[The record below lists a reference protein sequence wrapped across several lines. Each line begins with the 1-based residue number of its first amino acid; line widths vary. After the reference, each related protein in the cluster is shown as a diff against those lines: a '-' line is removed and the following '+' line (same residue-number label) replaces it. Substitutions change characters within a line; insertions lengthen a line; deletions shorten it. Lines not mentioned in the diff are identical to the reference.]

1 MPTAKRQRRWTFL
14 LPALLIAGCSL
25 WGEDDAGAPPW
36 QPHPWLFSNWLSG
49 ASVYFTEDR
58 SELSPEARATVAT
71 WAYYLRGYPERS
83 VTIEGHADEH
93 GTRAYKTAIG
103 ARRAAAVRDY
113 LIVQGVAPEQ
123 IRVVSYGRERPAV
136 AGSSEAA
143 LRKNRRVVAITGLP

>member
-1 MPTAKRQRRWTFL
+1 MATAARQRRWTCLF
-14 LPALLIAGCSL
+14 PALLIAGCSL
-25 WGEDDAGAPPW
+25 WGADDVDLRPW

-49 ASVYFTEDR
+49 AAVYFAEDG

-71 WAYYLRGYPERS
+71 WAYYLRGHAERS

-103 ARRAAAVRDY
+103 ARRAAVVRDY
-113 LIVQGVAPEQ
+113 LVILGVAPEQ

-143 LRKNRRVVAITGLP
+143 LRKNRRVVAITERP